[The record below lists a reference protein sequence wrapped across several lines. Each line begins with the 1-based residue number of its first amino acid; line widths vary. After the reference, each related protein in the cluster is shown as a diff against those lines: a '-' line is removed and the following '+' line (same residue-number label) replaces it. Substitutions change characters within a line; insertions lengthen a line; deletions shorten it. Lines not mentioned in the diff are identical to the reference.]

1 MIDTRLI
8 KAAIDRYEGLIK
20 DLELA
25 EKNLKTVQCKFG
37 QGMTKVSVGGCSFDF
52 QTLDRES
59 GYSPYVIKGCEE
71 LQQAAEKIM
80 QNRVKMLHGQI
91 EGLEFKIKELSKGV

>member
-1 MIDTRLI
+1 MIETGLL
-8 KAAIDRYEGLIK
+8 KAAIERYENLRK
-20 DLELA
+20 DLVLA
-25 EKNLKTVQCKFG
+25 ENTLKIVQCKFG
-37 QGMTKVSVGGCSFDF
+37 QTMTKVSVGDCSFDF

-59 GYSPYVIKGCEE
+59 GYAPYVMKGCEE

-91 EGLEFKIKELSKGV
+91 EGVEFKIKELSKGV